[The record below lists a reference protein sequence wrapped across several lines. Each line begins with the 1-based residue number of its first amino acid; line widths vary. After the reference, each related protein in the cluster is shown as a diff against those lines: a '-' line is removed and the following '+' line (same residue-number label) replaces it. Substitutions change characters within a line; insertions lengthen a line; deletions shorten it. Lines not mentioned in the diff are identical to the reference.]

1 MPELATSSQ
10 MVQTLASD
18 LNLPYIQTSWRQSNS
33 YLGGPTSINFYPDF
47 DLFSLGLAKLVQG
60 LHWSSFVLL
69 YENFDGFMR
78 LQEVL
83 QLHQI
88 ETKNHKNMVV
98 VKELDFNKDIKLI
111 LKELRQSGE
120 KRIIIDCDIG
130 HTMEILEHAKEL
142 GIMSFAHNY
151 FLTSLVSNSEIWVA
165 SLLHLYERLTVFL
178 GCSHFRFGKFGCS
191 SKYYNC

>member
-1 MPELATSSQ
+1 MPELATASQ

-33 YLGGPTSINFYPDF
+33 FLGGPTAINFYPDF
-47 DLFSLGLAKLVQG
+47 DLFSLGLAKLVES
-60 LHWSSFVLL
+60 LNWSSFVLL

-98 VKELDFNKDIKLI
+98 VKELDFNKDIKLV
-111 LKELRQSGE
+111 LKELRQGGE

-130 HTMEILEHAKEL
+130 HIMEILENAKEL
-142 GIMSFAHNY
+142 GLMSFAHNY
-151 FLTSLVSNSEIWVA
+151 FLTSLVSQKMVFIYRFLEKILPTRLFLLYRKIWMA
-165 SLLHLYERLTVFL
+165 SLMHLY
-178 GCSHFRFGKFGCS
+178 
-191 SKYYNC
+191 